1 MKAKGDVLFLS
12 VESLEKSGITDTPV
26 VNLSPV
32 VLFNSSPSTI
42 ALITLFKS
50 SPTNAETI
58 AGGASLAPSLWSL
71 PAHAADNLNN
81 SAYSSTPLRAHAR
94 VAKKGLL
101 LIGSG
106 PGLNK
111 LIPVLVINDQL
122 LCLPEPLTPSNGFS
136 CNKHLKPCF
145 FAIS

>member
-32 VLFNSSPSTI
+32 VLFNSSPSMI

-71 PAHAADNLNN
+71 PAQAN
-81 SAYSSTPLRAHAR
+81 R
-94 VAKKGLL
+94 
-101 LIGSG
+101 
-106 PGLNK
+106 
-111 LIPVLVINDQL
+111 
-122 LCLPEPLTPSNGFS
+122 
-136 CNKHLKPCF
+136 
-145 FAIS
+145 